1 LIRFIKHLSHS
12 KLERFKKSVP
22 AHSCVVESFS
32 SIESQL
38 YPVRTDKCFSFPR
51 DHAWNSDFAD
61 EIVEFIMSVHNRRT
75 SNTTMF
81 SEDYTVAKFFS
92 DMLRIQTG
100 RFTNESD
107 TGELVQVNYKLLES
121 AYSKYVLE
129 GVVA

>member
-1 LIRFIKHLSHS
+1 MIRFIKHLSHS

-22 AHSCVVESFS
+22 AHSCVIECFS

-38 YPVRTDKCFSFPR
+38 YPARTDKCFSFS
-51 DHAWNSDFAD
+51 SDYDWDSEFAD
-61 EIVEFIMSVHNRRT
+61 EVVEFVMSVHNRRT

-92 DMLRIQTG
+92 DMLRIQKG
-100 RFTNESD
+100 RFTDESD